1 MEIVTWILVSLV
13 VIIGLIVALQA
24 GKSTKPDQ
32 TRLASVE
39 RKLQLVM
46 DHLGIVE
53 PEVDMP
59 DVVRALE
66 QGNKI
71 EAIKAYRKATGATL
85 ADAKAAVDVMAVQRG
100 L

>member
-1 MEIVTWILVSLV
+1 MEIVVWFLVPVAV
-13 VIIGLIVALQA
+13 VIGLILALQA

-32 TRLASVE
+32 MRLARVE

-66 QGNKI
+66 QGNMI
-71 EAIKAYRKATGATL
+71 EAVKAYRKATGATL
-85 ADAKAAVDVMAVQRG
+85 ADAKNAVDAMAAQRG

>member
-1 MEIVTWILVSLV
+1 MEIVVWVVVTLV
-13 VIIGLIVALQA
+13 VVIGLVVALQA
-24 GKSTKPDQ
+24 GKSTKPDA
-32 TRLASVE
+32 RKLAAIE
-39 RKLQLVM
+39 RKLELVM

-71 EAIKAYRKATGATL
+71 EAVRAYRKATGATL
-85 ADAKAAVDVMAVQRG
+85 ADAKNAVDAIAMQRG

>member
-1 MEIVTWILVSLV
+1 MVLPLAAVA
-13 VIIGLIVALQA
+13 GLIVALQA
-24 GKSTKPDQ
+24 GKSTKPEAK
-32 TRLASVE
+32 RLAVIE

-71 EAIKAYRKATGATL
+71 EAIKAYRNATGARL
-85 ADAKAAVDVMAVQRG
+85 ADAKNAVDAIAIERG